1 MALPL
6 NLSLMSPNMGVI
18 IIFILLFTFIVG
30 FVMLAPTQPYLL
42 WKWVLQILGYLMGG
56 LHLYTA
62 LTTRS
67 ITLALFGLLIIYS
80 NFRFI
85 KWIFPPEGGE

>member
-1 MALPL
+1 MASPL
-6 NLSLMSPNMGVI
+6 NLSIISPNMSII

-30 FVMLAPTQPYLL
+30 FVILSPTQPYLL
-42 WKWVLQILGYLMGG
+42 WKWVLQIVGYFMGG
-56 LHLYTA
+56 LFLYTA

-67 ITLALFGLLIIYS
+67 IFLSIFGLLLIYY

-85 KWIFPPEGGE
+85 KWIFPPEGEE